1 MNDIE
6 IRIDG
11 DGEEKLDFTYIK
23 DLVQGV
29 KKIISTDKSRNQIFN
44 LTFGSSRK
52 INDMLS
58 ILKENFKNLKVK
70 YQPRDKLTPIR
81 GTLNID
87 KAKSLLG
94 YEPTWSLDKGYPNY
108 IDWYKEIYK
117 VFNEKNG

>member
-1 MNDIE
+1 MDHQE
-6 IRIDG
+6 
-11 DGEEKLDFTYIK
+11 
-23 DLVQGV
+23 
-29 KKIISTDKSRNQIFN
+29 
-44 LTFGSSRK
+44 K
-52 INDMLS
+52 INDMLG